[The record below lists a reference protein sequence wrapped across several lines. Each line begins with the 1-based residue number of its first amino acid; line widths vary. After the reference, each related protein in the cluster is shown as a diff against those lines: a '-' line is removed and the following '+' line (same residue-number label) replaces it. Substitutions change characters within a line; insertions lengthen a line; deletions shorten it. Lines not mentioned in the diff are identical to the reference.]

1 MFYPSTTAFV
11 NSYSIFILS
20 LFFLLLNQT
29 RQVIDINLMA
39 RKYAMF
45 EKQTNL
51 SNDIRTMSLQRWG

>member
-11 NSYSIFILS
+11 NSYSIFIFS